1 MAYIVDKEQMV
12 KDFVE
17 LEEQEKIELS
27 KADANID
34 VEVDAKITK
43 LRPSIY
49 EETKKELEAPVL
61 EKFDLQRKFL
71 SKYVSVEEDN
81 AGE

>member
-1 MAYIVDKEQMV
+1 MAYIVDKEGLV

-27 KADANID
+27 KAIADI
-34 VEVDAKITK
+34 EVKVDEKITK

-49 EETKKELEAPVL
+49 DETKKELEAPVI
-61 EKFDLQRKFL
+61 EKFNLKKEFL